1 MCCSKDLKHP
11 SNFRDLKYLI
21 LNKHLVDV
29 STRTGWLNF
38 KTVNISILN
47 ETQETKITFSAPKSY
62 RVFREMGHSFMISF
76 QTLCCKLVIVQHQHW
91 KKNRIEKMILSLPG
105 SWSQLSH
112 WWSCNILFG
121 IFHKSFLFFLSLF
134 FFIFWGIPIPFI
146 PLEWQA
152 FYSPNSITPESSFNL
167 LTRKSDK
174 HLISPQ
180 RITPKS
186 NIKFRRIRDRK
197 LKQLLIVKQILLVNI
212 SGNV

>member
-21 LNKHLVDV
+21 LNKYLVDV
-29 STRTGWLNF
+29 STRTSWLNS

-47 ETQETKITFSAPKSY
+47 ETQKTKITSSAPKSY

-76 QTLCCKLVIVQHQHW
+76 RTLCCKLVIIQHQHW

-134 FFIFWGIPIPFI
+134 FLIFWGIPIPFI
-146 PLEWQA
+146 PLAWQA
-152 FYSPNSITPESSFNL
+152 CYTPNSITPESNLYL
-167 LTRKSDK
+167 LTPKSDK
-174 HLISPQ
+174 HLISPE

-186 NIKFRRIRDRK
+186 NIKFMRIRDRK
-197 LKQLLIVKQILLVNI
+197 LKQLLIVRQVFLAST

>member
-1 MCCSKDLKHP
+1 MLVQEPVGWILKLSISQFWMKH
-11 SNFRDLKYLI
+11 RKLKSPFQPLKVTGSFEKWAI
-21 LNKHLVDV
+21 V
-29 STRTGWLNF
+29 SWFPFGLF
-38 KTVNISILN
+38 VVNLLLYNINI
-47 ETQETKITFSAPKSY
+47 E
-62 RVFREMGHSFMISF
+62 
-76 QTLCCKLVIVQHQHW
+76 
-91 KKNRIEKMILSLPG
+91 KKNRIETMILSLPG

-121 IFHKSFLFFLSLF
+121 IFHKSFLFFFLSF
-134 FFIFWGIPIPFI
+134 FLIFWGIPIPFI

-174 HLISPQ
+174 HLISPE

>member
-1 MCCSKDLKHP
+1 
-11 SNFRDLKYLI
+11 
-21 LNKHLVDV
+21 
-29 STRTGWLNF
+29 
-38 KTVNISILN
+38 
-47 ETQETKITFSAPKSY
+47 
-62 RVFREMGHSFMISF
+62 MGHSFMISF
-76 QTLCCKLVIVQHQHW
+76 RTLCCKLVIIQHQHW

-134 FFIFWGIPIPFI
+134 FLIFWGMPIPFI

-152 FYSPNSITPESSFNL
+152 FYSPNSITPESNFNL
-167 LTRKSDK
+167 LTPKSDK
-174 HLISPQ
+174 HLISPE

-197 LKQLLIVKQILLVNI
+197 LKQLLIVRQVFLAST

>member
-38 KTVNISILN
+38 KTVNSSILN

-62 RVFREMGHSFMISF
+62 RVFREMGHSFTISF

-91 KKNRIEKMILSLPG
+91 KKNRIETMILSLPE

-112 WWSCNILFG
+112 WY
-121 IFHKSFLFFLSLF
+121 SFWDIPQKFPFFLSLIF
-134 FFIFWGIPIPFI
+134 LIFWGIPIPFI

-152 FYSPNSITPESSFNL
+152 CYTPNSITPESNFNL
-167 LTRKSDK
+167 FNS
-174 HLISPQ
+174 
-180 RITPKS
+180 
-186 NIKFRRIRDRK
+186 
-197 LKQLLIVKQILLVNI
+197 
-212 SGNV
+212 